1 MREETPSLDIQFDT
15 QLPIPEEKEEEKTY
29 RSPIPIG
36 ASTVDLSDPANEE
49 AMQKE
54 YSSWRN
60 LPIDHPDKDAL
71 EQQWYQ
77 KYYGMDSDTFEK
89 EKKKW
94 RADTFR
100 SNLGKRI
107 RHDIEAQLIPV
118 AGVAD
123 FIGDSLATIVPGYRA
138 IDDKWDQVTKFE
150 NKHLQVARDIA
161 GIVIPSLYG
170 GSVIGG
176 SKVLAA
182 TKMAKAGP
190 IQRALLYGGLDA
202 GMSGLIVGLSDQGY
216 DPNLP
221 ALMAEWY
228 PETFGTGGTRE
239 IPTWLRTMDG
249 DSPAIRKLKSMFID
263 AGLSFAATG
272 IGSIATLLP
281 GRKSMGWFIPK
292 DDAAKTYKAKEIAKE
307 ADPDK
312 LRRLEELDKRL
323 AEESFIDEPEYE
335 QLLMDE
341 KMTIEGE
348 LDEIEDLGDYY
359 RRDEVRKDREQKI
372 AAIRKTADPEQLE
385 LDFGFDPDVTP
396 NILDESTRATSVPPE
411 GQVARNMA
419 DVTAIENGT
428 STGDPAP
435 ILTEAFV
442 TKGMKLE
449 GGSRDA
455 VMGVA
460 AEARDIGDFDAIVD
474 GFRYTK
480 KQMTAAAWDIY
491 TTIVDPK
498 VTADDLKE
506 LFLDSRDIKQILNGR
521 IKVRPVN
528 EETFMGMAFALDE
541 LSKTFLGTE
550 VTEASA
556 RMIKTVGKEIT
567 TLAETMLEFK
577 PIANWN
583 RLMDLTI
590 PKMEF
595 LMNEIA
601 LNKFIAG
608 WQLNNKKWYIHLKP
622 ENIDEAIEN
631 LTADFNKAAK
641 AIYKKNKEFAKTLMR
656 LKDDNPKLLQPL
668 AEAFSITKGDV
679 DTIEKLNKWAYDQLT
694 PIGFIRSPNPK
705 EMNLFAKGVW
715 GVTMNNVLSGKSTLR
730 AAGAAVYDLTLK
742 PLTRLTGSLIWNL
755 PQGRWDKVQRT
766 MYANGAFY
774 ETNVRALSFAYDLMK
789 KAHKNPEELLKAA
802 RKDLVIVD
810 KKKFAILDK
819 MVSTWEKEGNVGKL
833 IMYNMSKLI
842 SDMSLHPALR
852 IGTTGLTFPDQ
863 FTNSTMATYVSRLRA
878 YDDVFSEFGYGDK
891 LKIKEAEALNYT
903 KAFDPNNRL
912 KDKAAAALAGEVN
925 LNLDDEV
932 SNWLN
937 EATTAWPIL
946 KTQFMFP
953 RTQNVGM
960 RKAFS
965 WLPISGIPESNKYSK
980 TIWARTEAEKAA
992 ALAEHRIDYYT
1003 DPNAEALFEEF
1014 KYEYT
1019 GRVAFGGLFIGT
1031 LWQWAMA
1038 GNCNGNGHYNPAQR
1052 RKDRDTFGKVPLTCK
1067 IPGTNKWISVKGL
1080 PGIQEIVGI
1089 VGDLAM
1095 YIKDTDEA
1103 FLDNIH
1109 KKLTA
1114 MVALTFANNTLFGSL
1129 EPLLQLMTG
1138 NERAIN
1144 NSFAKFLNATV
1155 TPGSGGVALIAKA
1168 YDNALKDLDGTVKQ
1182 YYMNRIPGI
1191 NKMLPTSINPV
1202 TGLPVR
1208 EEVGFLG
1215 LANVVMPYEVYTEHQ
1230 GNEEI
1235 TRVMDNLYDMGWPG
1249 LSRTEMHTSGFY
1261 KWEPWQRQELNKI
1274 IGKGQWWKEADRII
1288 SKPEHQRDIEVIK
1301 RHHRK
1306 PGPVN
1311 QDQITL
1317 KLNDLPVMIELRRSW
1332 MKRIKAAEIEL
1343 LSRPDFEGVQ
1353 KDIIDAQLARDA
1365 MNKGLP
1371 NKAIDIKNRNKLR
1384 NTKEQNMRKLLE
1396 MPNK

>member
-77 KYYGMDSDTFEK
+77 KYYGMDSDTFGKEK
-89 EKKKW
+89 EKW

-170 GSVIGG
+170 GAAIGG

-182 TKMAKAGP
+182 TKMAKAGW
-190 IQRALLYGGLDA
+190 IQRSLLYGGMNAGADA
-202 GMSGLIVGLSDQGY
+202 LIIGLSDQGY
-216 DPNLP
+216 DHNLP
-221 ALMAEWY
+221 GMLAEWY
-228 PETFGTGGTRE
+228 PETFGTGGTNE
-239 IPTWLRTMDG
+239 IPSFIRTMDG
-249 DSPAIRKLKSMFID
+249 DSSSLTKLKNMFTD
-263 AGLSFAATG
+263 AGLSFAATTLG
-272 IGSIATLLP
+272 AVATLLP
-281 GRKSMGWFIPK
+281 RRKSMGWFVPK
-292 DDAAKTYKAKEIAKE
+292 DDAAKTYKAKEVAKE

-312 LRRLEELDKRL
+312 LKRLEELDKQL

-335 QLLMDE
+335 QILMDE

-348 LDEIEDLGDYY
+348 LDEIEDLGDYF
-359 RRDEVRKDREQKI
+359 RREGVRKDREQKI

-411 GQVARNMA
+411 GQVARNMV

-506 LFLDSRDIKQILNGR
+506 LFLDSRDIKQILNGK
-521 IKVRPVN
+521 IKVKPIN
-528 EETFMGMAFALDE
+528 EETFLGAAFALEE
-541 LSKTFLGTE
+541 LSATFLGKE
-550 VTEASA
+550 VTESSA

-577 PIANWN
+577 PVANWN

-595 LMNEIA
+595 LMNEVA
-601 LNKFIAG
+601 LNKYIAG
-608 WQLNNKKWYIHLKP
+608 WQLNNKNWYAAIPP

-631 LTADFNKAAK
+631 LTADFDKASK

-694 PIGFIRSPNPK
+694 PLGFIKSPNPK

-715 GVTMNNVLSGKSTLR
+715 GVTMNNVLSGKSSIR
-730 AAGAAVYDLTLK
+730 AAGAATYDLTLK
-742 PLTRLTGSLIWNL
+742 PLINFMGAGIWNI

-774 ETNVRALSFAYDLMK
+774 ETNSRALSFAYDLMK

-810 KKKFAILDK
+810 KKKFGILDK

-863 FTNSTMATYVSRLRA
+863 FTNSTMATHISRLRA
-878 YDDVFSEFGYGDK
+878 YDDIFTEFGYADK

-903 KAFDPNNRL
+903 KSFDPNNRL
-912 KDKAAAALAGEVN
+912 KDKAAAALSGEVN
-925 LNLDDEV
+925 LNLDDQV
-932 SNWLN
+932 SNWIS

-953 RTQNVGM
+953 RTQSMGM

-965 WLPISGIPESNKYSK
+965 WLPISAIPGANKYSK
-980 TIWARTEAEKAA
+980 TIWARTTAEKAA
-992 ALAEHRIDYYT
+992 ALAEHGIDYYV
-1003 DPNAEALFEEF
+1003 DPNAEAIFEYL

-1019 GRVAFGGLFIGT
+1019 GRVAFGSLMAGT
-1031 LWQWAMA
+1031 LWQWAMS

-1067 IPGTNKWISVKGL
+1067 IPGTDKWVSVKGL

-1089 VGDLAM
+1089 VGDLSM
-1095 YIKDTDEA
+1095 YVKDTDEA
-1103 FLDNIH
+1103 FLDNIQ
-1109 KKLTA
+1109 KKLA
-1114 MVALTFANNTLFGSL
+1114 AIISLTFINNTLFGSI
-1129 EPLLQLMTG
+1129 EPLVQLMNG
-1138 NERAIN
+1138 NERAV
-1144 NSFAKFLNATV
+1144 NSSFSKFLNATM
-1155 TPGSGGVALIAKA
+1155 TPGSGAVNLVAKA
-1168 YDNALKDLDGTVKQ
+1168 FDNSLKDLDGSIKQ

-1191 NKMLPTSINPV
+1191 NKMLPKNINPF

-1208 EEVGFLG
+1208 EEVGLLG
-1215 LANVVMPYEVYTEHQ
+1215 LANVVLPYEVYTEHQ
-1230 GNEEI
+1230 GNKEI
-1235 TRVMDNLYDMGWPG
+1235 AEVMNKLHSVGFPG
-1249 LSRTEMHTSGFY
+1249 LALMKKHTSGFY
-1261 KWEPWQRQELNKI
+1261 EWETWQRQELNEI
-1274 IGKGQWWKEADRII
+1274 QGKKQFWKKAARIL
-1288 SKPEHQRDIEVIK
+1288 SKPEHQKDIEIVI

-1317 KLNDLPVMIELRRSW
+1317 KIQDLPFMRQLMSEWRKDLKNSEV
-1332 MKRIKAAEIEL
+1332 EL
-1343 LSRPDFEGVQ
+1343 LSRPDYEGVR
-1353 KDIIDAQLARDA
+1353 KDIIDARLARDA
-1365 MNKGLP
+1365 MRKGLP